1 MKDFYTSQELLDY
14 SSAIALIEKYEF
26 YNKYV
31 KPLEND
37 YEELYIE
44 YENVFDELQ
53 ELKEK
58 EKRQRQII
66 TRMKNHKANANKS
79 VLDENDAIRY
89 RKQNIE
95 LLKTIDDLRNE
106 NRKLKER
113 LKYAKS
119 DVPRIH

>member
-14 SSAIALIEKYEF
+14 SSAIALIEKHEF

-31 KPLEND
+31 KPLENE

-58 EKRQRQII
+58 EKRQRQVI
-66 TRMKNHKANANKS
+66 TRMKNEKNGAYKKS
-79 VLDENDAIRY
+79 VLDESDATRY
-89 RKQNIE
+89 RNMNIQ
-95 LLKTIDDLRNE
+95 LLKKIE
-106 NRKLKER
+106 KLKEENRR
-113 LKYAKS
+113 LRYGKN
-119 DVPRIH
+119 RIIQ

>member
-1 MKDFYTSQELLDY
+1 MRGSRMKDFYTSQELLDY

-31 KPLEND
+31 KPLENE

-58 EKRQRQII
+58 EKRQRQVI
-66 TRMKNHKANANKS
+66 TRMKNEKNGAYKKS
-79 VLDENDAIRY
+79 VLDKNDATRY
-89 RKQNIE
+89 RNMNIE
-95 LLKTIDDLRNE
+95 LLKKIRQLKEE
-106 NRKLKER
+106 NRR
-113 LKYAKS
+113 LRHGNKN
-119 DVPRIH
+119 RII

>member
-66 TRMKNHKANANKS
+66 TRMKNEKNGAYKKS
-79 VLDENDAIRY
+79 VLDENDATRY
-89 RKQNIE
+89 RNMNIE
-95 LLKTIDDLRNE
+95 LLKKIRQLKEE
-106 NRKLKER
+106 NRR
-113 LKYAKS
+113 LRRGNKN
-119 DVPRIH
+119 RIIQ

>member
-58 EKRQRQII
+58 EKRQRQVI
-66 TRMKNHKANANKS
+66 TRMKNEKNGAYKKS
-79 VLDENDAIRY
+79 VLDENDATRY
-89 RKQNIE
+89 RNMNIE
-95 LLKTIDDLRNE
+95 LLKKIE
-106 NRKLKER
+106 KLKEENRR
-113 LKYAKS
+113 LRYGKN
-119 DVPRIH
+119 RII

>member
-31 KPLEND
+31 KPLENE

-58 EKRQRQII
+58 EKRERQVI
-66 TRMKNHKANANKS
+66 TRMKNEKNGAYKKS
-79 VLDENDAIRY
+79 VLDENDATRY
-89 RKQNIE
+89 RKQCYEYLNIINE
-95 LLKTIDDLRNE
+95 LRKQIRCLKNGKNKHI
-106 NRKLKER
+106 
-113 LKYAKS
+113 
-119 DVPRIH
+119 

>member
-1 MKDFYTSQELLDY
+1 MKLYTKEELVEY
-14 SSAIALIEKYEF
+14 SRCIANIEKYKF
-26 YNKYV
+26 YKRYV
-31 KPLEND
+31 EGLEND

-58 EKRQRQII
+58 EKRQRQVI
-66 TRMKNHKANANKS
+66 TRMKNEKNGAYKKS
-79 VLDENDAIRY
+79 VLDENDATRY

-95 LLKTIDDLRNE
+95 LLKTIDYLRNE

>member
-66 TRMKNHKANANKS
+66 TRIKNHKANVNKS

-89 RKQNIE
+89 RKQCYEYLNIINE
-95 LLKTIDDLRNE
+95 LRKQIRCLKNGKHKHI
-106 NRKLKER
+106 
-113 LKYAKS
+113 
-119 DVPRIH
+119 

>member
-66 TRMKNHKANANKS
+66 TRMKNHKANARKS
-79 VLDENDAIRY
+79 VLDENDATRY
-89 RKQNIE
+89 RNMNIE
-95 LLKTIDDLRNE
+95 LLKKIRQLKEE
-106 NRKLKER
+106 NRR
-113 LKYAKS
+113 LRHGK
-119 DVPRIH
+119 V

>member
-31 KPLEND
+31 KPLENE

-58 EKRQRQII
+58 EKRQRQVI
-66 TRMKNHKANANKS
+66 TRLKNEKNGSYKKS

-89 RKQNIE
+89 RNMNIE
-95 LLKTIDDLRNE
+95 LLMKIRQLKEE
-106 NRKLKER
+106 NRSLRHGK
-113 LKYAKS
+113 
-119 DVPRIH
+119 V

>member
-31 KPLEND
+31 KPLESD
-37 YEELYIE
+37 YEELYME

-66 TRMKNHKANANKS
+66 TRMKNHKANVNKS
-79 VLDENDAIRY
+79 VLDENDATRY
-89 RKQNIE
+89 RKQCYEYLNIINE
-95 LLKTIDDLRNE
+95 LRKQIRCLKNGKHKHI
-106 NRKLKER
+106 
-113 LKYAKS
+113 
-119 DVPRIH
+119 

>member
-1 MKDFYTSQELLDY
+1 MKDFYTSQELLEY

-31 KPLEND
+31 KPLENE

-58 EKRQRQII
+58 KVPKTDYYSHE
-66 TRMKNHKANANKS
+66 
-79 VLDENDAIRY
+79 E
-89 RKQNIE
+89 RKE
-95 LLKTIDDLRNE
+95 WSL
-106 NRKLKER
+106 
-113 LKYAKS
+113 
-119 DVPRIH
+119 

>member
-37 YEELYIE
+37 YEELYME

-58 EKRQRQII
+58 EKRQRQVI

-79 VLDENDAIRY
+79 VLDENDATRY
-89 RKQNIE
+89 RNMNIE
-95 LLKTIDDLRNE
+95 LLKKIE
-106 NRKLKER
+106 KLKEENRR
-113 LKYAKS
+113 LRYGKN
-119 DVPRIH
+119 RIIQ

>member
-31 KPLEND
+31 KPLENE

-66 TRMKNHKANANKS
+66 TRMKNEKNGAYKKS

-89 RKQNIE
+89 RKQCYEYLNIINE
-95 LLKTIDDLRNE
+95 LRKQIRCLKNGKHKHI
-106 NRKLKER
+106 
-113 LKYAKS
+113 
-119 DVPRIH
+119 